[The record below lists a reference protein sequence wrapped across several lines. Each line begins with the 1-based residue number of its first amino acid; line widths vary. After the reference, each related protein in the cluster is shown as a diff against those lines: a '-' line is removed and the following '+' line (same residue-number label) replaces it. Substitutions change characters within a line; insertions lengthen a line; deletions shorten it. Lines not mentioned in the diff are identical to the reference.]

1 MSSLPNSE
9 EIMARLKAHV
19 LDRPTHPGVALA
31 SFPNTEKVVSLFKA
45 HLLDH
50 PTNVPSSAPFYLA
63 LPTVSLE
70 MKIGYLP
77 ISPKFETRE
86 ELESFCGQHHG
97 DYFAL
102 ENQIRELGT
111 VPRMF
116 WEKS

>member
-19 LDRPTHPGVALA
+19 LDRPAHPGVPLS
-31 SFPNTEKVVSLFKA
+31 SFPNTEKIVALFQA

-50 PTNVPSSAPFYLA
+50 PTNVPFSAPFYLA

-70 MKIGYLP
+70 MKLGHMP
-77 ISPKFETRE
+77 ISPQFQTRG
-86 ELESFCGQHHG
+86 ELEDFCGLHQNE
-97 DYFAL
+97 YFSL
-102 ENQIRELGT
+102 ESQIRELGA